1 MYPVK
6 SYQMEAL
13 DKKYLSELEEIKTK
27 IQASAHLEKYLD
39 EEEDDDYKT
48 LVAEIEPEIQELYLR
63 VANDNPLQLESF
75 EKVLLDDE
83 YEGLYIPKVVG
94 YSVLRGAV
102 DSNTKYR
109 QPQDHFREILVDI
122 ANSAN
127 FEMIKQRI
135 GQSVQVGFALSS
147 DIWITNLVESIN
159 NKRVRSFLESQKS
172 DHLRVPA
179 NRALVFKKY
188 QKQFESLNFL
198 STDFPKTTGELK
210 SNYHSLRAF
219 LLYRIRGEYN
229 NESLHKHLLTF
240 ISNDAISNHDEY
252 LETMMIIG
260 MYYGLNVAE
269 QKEYS
274 KQLAKLNGDA
284 TALKNAFFEKLSAF
298 RKEGI
303 LVTAE
308 SDMCMAKLVHAAKVG
323 GNLEEYYTLME
334 LLHSNGYVHENS
346 IEAVRKY
353 HDQHEGLSEENENL
367 RSTIFTN
374 FTGFLDNLDT
384 DSYAEYFQVTKTFI
398 LYINI
403 FSNQKFNQ
411 DVKDLS
417 LRYIKRLIK
426 AYTDKRGRDYQDI
439 KKFVKTTFIDLN
451 FMKPKELVELF
462 KTKRKK
468 KEV

>member
-1 MYPVK
+1 
-6 SYQMEAL
+6 MEAL

-75 EKVLLDDE
+75 EKVLLDDG

-179 NRALVFKKY
+179 NRALVLKKY
-188 QKQFESLNFL
+188 QKRM
-198 STDFPKTTGELK
+198 T
-210 SNYHSLRAF
+210 
-219 LLYRIRGEYN
+219 
-229 NESLHKHLLTF
+229 
-240 ISNDAISNHDEY
+240 
-252 LETMMIIG
+252 
-260 MYYGLNVAE
+260 
-269 QKEYS
+269 
-274 KQLAKLNGDA
+274 
-284 TALKNAFFEKLSAF
+284 
-298 RKEGI
+298 
-303 LVTAE
+303 
-308 SDMCMAKLVHAAKVG
+308 
-323 GNLEEYYTLME
+323 
-334 LLHSNGYVHENS
+334 
-346 IEAVRKY
+346 
-353 HDQHEGLSEENENL
+353 
-367 RSTIFTN
+367 
-374 FTGFLDNLDT
+374 
-384 DSYAEYFQVTKTFI
+384 
-398 LYINI
+398 
-403 FSNQKFNQ
+403 
-411 DVKDLS
+411 
-417 LRYIKRLIK
+417 
-426 AYTDKRGRDYQDI
+426 
-439 KKFVKTTFIDLN
+439 
-451 FMKPKELVELF
+451 
-462 KTKRKK
+462 
-468 KEV
+468 